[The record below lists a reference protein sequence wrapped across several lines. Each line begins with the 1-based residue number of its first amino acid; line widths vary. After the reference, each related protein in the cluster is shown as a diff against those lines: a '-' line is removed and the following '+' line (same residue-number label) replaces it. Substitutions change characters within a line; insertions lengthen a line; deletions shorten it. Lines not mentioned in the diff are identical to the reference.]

1 MKEASQVTGI
11 APHILRYWEA
21 KFKMLRPARRSSGQ
35 RKYTRKDIETI
46 LKIKE
51 LVQNRRYSLTGARKA
66 LLEEKRRSPPQASL
80 ELEGEA
86 AALSLLRETKKEL
99 ESLVEILRG

>member
-11 APHILRYWEA
+11 APHILRYWET

-51 LVQNRRYSLTGARKA
+51 LVQNKRYSLTGARKA
-66 LLEEKRRSPPQASL
+66 LLEEKRRPPQASL